1 MDAALQ
7 LPRRQLVALR
17 LRLRKLKEE
26 REQAE
31 RHWERFWR
39 PLFSTMAQ
47 EHIVHVC
54 EEIGALDDGERDY
67 FSFSALTR
75 HVLGM
80 DGAARWSTLQGP
92 LALPPEVAQVYLD
105 DRDAWAAHDCEDC
118 GYPVPVRTGKSLQR
132 YFERCPL
139 CGGRTGYSAYYLKH
153 GQPERQGQEV
163 AADAEEDA
171 LLAALLASVGQE
183 VAGSVEDRESSPTAA
198 EPVPSDVFAASG
210 WAGVSV

>member
-1 MDAALQ
+1 M
-7 LPRRQLVALR
+7 PCPH
-17 LRLRKLKEE
+17 LKEVVMLYCD
-26 REQAE
+26 A
-31 RHWERFWR
+31 FPIKKMV
-39 PLFSTMAQ
+39 PLDKL
-47 EHIVHVC
+47 V
-54 EEIGALDDGERDY
+54 
-67 FSFSALTR
+67 SADPCLTR
-75 HVLGM
+75 N
-80 DGAARWSTLQGP
+80 
-92 LALPPEVAQVYLD
+92 
-105 DRDAWAAHDCEDC
+105 
-118 GYPVPVRTGKSLQR
+118 
-132 YFERCPL
+132 FERCPL